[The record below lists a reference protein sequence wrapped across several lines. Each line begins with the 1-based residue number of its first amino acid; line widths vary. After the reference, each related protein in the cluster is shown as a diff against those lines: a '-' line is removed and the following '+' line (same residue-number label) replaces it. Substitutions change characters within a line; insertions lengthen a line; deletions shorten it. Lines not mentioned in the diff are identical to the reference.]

1 VSSETPKKRVAV
13 LISGRGSNM
22 TALIEAAKAAD
33 YPAEIVAVIAN
44 KADAGGLETARAQGI
59 PAHAI
64 AHRDYPSKQAHE
76 VAVSEALQA
85 AKAEIICLAGYM
97 RIISPEFVREWQG
110 RMINI
115 HPSLLPL
122 FRGLHTHEQAL
133 EAGVR
138 VHGCTVHFVTAGMD
152 EGPIIAQTAVPV
164 KTGDTPETLAER
176 VLSVEH
182 ETYAR
187 ALALVATGKAV
198 MSHGRTVFSD

>member
-1 VSSETPKKRVAV
+1 VNNGTPKKRVAV

-22 TALIEAAKAAD
+22 SALIEAAKQAD

-44 KADAGGLETARAQGI
+44 KADAGGLETARVQGI

-64 AHRDYPSKQAHE
+64 AHRDYASKHDHE
-76 VAVSEALQA
+76 AAVCEALHA
-85 AKAEIICLAGYM
+85 AKADIICLAGYM
-97 RIISPEFVREWQG
+97 RIISPEFVRQWEG
-110 RMINI
+110 KMLNI

-122 FRGLHTHEQAL
+122 FRGLHTHDQAL

-138 VHGCTVHFVTAGMD
+138 VHGCTVHFVTEGMD

-164 KTGDTPETLAER
+164 RTGDTPEMLAER

-198 MSHGRTVFSD
+198 MKGGRTVFSD

>member
-1 VSSETPKKRVAV
+1 VNNGTPKKRVAV

-22 TALIEAAKAAD
+22 SALIEAAKQAD

-44 KADAGGLETARAQGI
+44 KADAGGLETARVQGI

-64 AHRDYPSKQAHE
+64 AHRDYASKHDHE
-76 VAVSEALQA
+76 AAVCEALHA
-85 AKAEIICLAGYM
+85 AKADIICLAGYM
-97 RIISPEFVREWQG
+97 RIISPEFVRQWEG
-110 RMINI
+110 KMLNI

-122 FRGLHTHEQAL
+122 FRGLHTHDQAL

-138 VHGCTVHFVTAGMD
+138 VHGCTVHFVTEGMD

-164 KTGDTPETLAER
+164 KTGDTPEMLAER

-198 MSHGRTVFSD
+198 MKGGRTVFSD

>member
-22 TALIEAAKAAD
+22 SALIDAAKAAD

-44 KADAGGLETARAQGI
+44 KADAGGIKIARAHGI

-64 AHRDYPSKQAHE
+64 PHRDYPSKQAHE
-76 VAVSEALQA
+76 AAVSEALQA
-85 AKAEIICLAGYM
+85 AKADIICLAGYM
-97 RIISPEFVREWQG
+97 RIITPEFVREWEG

-152 EGPIIAQTAVPV
+152 EGPIIAQTAVAV
-164 KTGDTPETLAER
+164 KTGDTPDTLAER
-176 VLSVEH
+176 VLSIEH

-187 ALALVATGKAV
+187 ALALVATGKAA
-198 MSHGRTVFSD
+198 MSGGRTIFSD